1 MDIPY
6 FHVDAFTGRVFTG
19 NPAGVC
25 LLSEWLAD
33 DVLQAIASE
42 NRLSETAFLVGSDC
56 SFELRWFTPESEV
69 DLCGHATLAAAFV
82 LHEHTDIGAED
93 TLSFQSGSG
102 LLTVKRREDLLT
114 LDFPARPGAPCPL
127 AAELATALGAEP
139 EAVYS
144 ARDLLAIFPD
154 RKTVAELRPDFALLA
169 ALDCLGVI
177 VTAPD
182 AEVDFVSRFFAPGAG
197 VPEDPVTGSSH
208 CTLIPYW
215 AKRLGKDTLHAQQIS
230 ERGGE
235 LFCENRGGR
244 VLISGRA
251 VEYLSGT
258 LHIPV

>member
-25 LLSEWLAD
+25 LLSDWLAD
-33 DVLQAIASE
+33 AVLQAIASE
-42 NRLSETAFLVGSDC
+42 NRLSETAFLVGGGC
-56 SFELRWFTPESEV
+56 NYALRWFTPESEV

-82 LHEHTDIGAED
+82 LHEHTDIRAD
-93 TLSFQSGSG
+93 QTITFQSQSG
-102 LLTVKRREDLLT
+102 QLSVSRQGDLFT
-114 LDFPARPGAPCPL
+114 LDFPSRPGKSCPQL
-127 AAELATALGAEP
+127 PELTAALGIEP
-139 EAVYS
+139 EAVFA
-144 ARDLLAIFPD
+144 ARDLLAVLPD
-154 RKTVAELRPDFALLA
+154 RKSVAELRPDVARLA

-177 VTAPD
+177 ITAPD
-182 AEVDFVSRFFAPGAG
+182 NKVDFVSRFFAPGAG

-235 LFCENRGGR
+235 LFCENRGKR

-251 VEYLSGT
+251 VEYLTGT
-258 LHIPV
+258 LHIPL

>member
-1 MDIPY
+1 LEIPY

-25 LLSEWLAD
+25 LLSEWLPD
-33 DVLQAIASE
+33 DILQAIAAE
-42 NRLSETAFLVGSDC
+42 NRLSETAFLVGGDC
-56 SFELRWFTPESEV
+56 SYGLRWFTPESEV

-82 LHEHTDIGAED
+82 LHEHTAIKADD
-93 TLSFQSGSG
+93 TLSFQSQSG
-102 LLTVKRREDLLT
+102 TLLVSRQGDLFT
-114 LDFPARPGAPCPL
+114 LDFPARPGVPRPPIP
-127 AAELATALGAEP
+127 ELTAALGAGP
-139 EAVYS
+139 EAVFC
-144 ARDLLAIFPD
+144 ARDLLAVFGD
-154 RKTVAELRPDFALLA
+154 RKTVAELRPDFDRLA

-182 AEVDFVSRFFAPGAG
+182 DTVDFVSRFFAPGAG

-215 AKRLGKDTLHAQQIS
+215 AERLGKNTLHARQIS

-235 LFCENRGGR
+235 LFCKNRGDR

-258 LHIPV
+258 LHIPG

>member
-6 FHVDAFTGRVFTG
+6 FHIDAFTGRVFSG

-25 LLSEWLAD
+25 LLSSWLAD
-33 DVLQAIASE
+33 AVLQAIASE
-42 NRLSETAFLVGSDC
+42 NRLSETAFLVGNDC

-82 LHEHTDIGAED
+82 LHEHTEIRADQTIN
-93 TLSFQSGSG
+93 FQSQSG
-102 LLTVKRREDLLT
+102 QLSVSRQGDLFT
-114 LDFPARPGAPCPL
+114 LDFPARPGKSCPQL
-127 AAELATALGAEP
+127 PELTAALGVEP
-139 EAVYS
+139 EAVFA
-144 ARDLLAIFPD
+144 ARDLLAVFPD
-154 RKTVAELRPDFALLA
+154 RKSVAELRPDLARLA

-177 VTAPD
+177 ITAPD
-182 AEVDFVSRFFAPGAG
+182 DTVDFVSRFFAPGAG

>member
-6 FHVDAFTGRVFTG
+6 YHIDAFTDRVFTG

-25 LLSEWLAD
+25 LLSGWLAD
-33 DVLQAIASE
+33 AVLQAIAAE
-42 NRLSETAFLVGSDC
+42 NRLSETAFLVGNDC

-69 DLCGHATLAAAFV
+69 DLCGHATLASAFV
-82 LHEHTDIGAED
+82 LHKHTDIGAD
-93 TLSFQSGSG
+93 DTIYFQSKSGTLSVSRQDDFF
-102 LLTVKRREDLLT
+102 T
-114 LDFPARPGAPCPL
+114 LDFPARPGAPCPQST
-127 AAELATALGAEP
+127 ELTAALGTEP
-139 EAVYS
+139 EAVYF
-144 ARDLLAIFPD
+144 ARDLLAVFPD
-154 RKTVAELRPDFALLA
+154 RKTVAELRPDFSLLA

-197 VPEDPVTGSSH
+197 IPEDPVTGSSH

-235 LFCENRGGR
+235 LFCKNRGGR